1 MSLIEV
7 VDLVKQFGSFRA
19 VDQLRLNIDRGE
31 IFGFVGPNGAGKTT
45 TMKIIAGLLPATSGS
60 VFVKDVDVIKNPR
73 VLRERIGYMP
83 DFFGV
88 YDNLKVSE
96 YMDFYAGAY
105 NIPYAERPDII
116 HNLLELVGLTDKTDA
131 YVDSLSR
138 GMKQRL
144 CLSRALIH
152 DPEVL
157 LLDEPA
163 SGLDPRARVEMKE
176 ILKQLKTLGKTII
189 ISSHILTELAELCSV
204 VGIMDHGK
212 LRAYG
217 SISDIMRQ
225 MNQGRTLYL
234 RPLAMSEPLIRM
246 LNENPNI
253 SGLIENVQDCEFRFT
268 GTDEDVSRLLTELV
282 TRGIPVLSFHE
293 KEGNLEEMF
302 MQLTGGETAN
312 D

>member
-1 MSLIEV
+1 MIEV
-7 VDLVKQFGSFRA
+7 VDLIKQYGGFRA
-19 VDQLRLNIDRGE
+19 VDKLCLHIGKGE

-45 TMKIIAGLLPATSGS
+45 TMKIIAGLLPATAGS
-60 VFVKDVDVIKNPR
+60 VFVNNVDVIENPR
-73 VLRERIGYMP
+73 ILRERIGYMP

-105 NIPYAERPDII
+105 AIPYDDRPDII
-116 HNLLELVGLTDKTDA
+116 RNLLELVGLTYKEDA

-144 CLSRALIH
+144 CLARALIH

-189 ISSHILTELAELCSV
+189 ISSHILSELAELCSV

-212 LRAYG
+212 LQAYG
-217 SISDIMRQ
+217 SINDILRQ
-225 MNQGRTLYL
+225 MNHGRTLQL
-234 RPLAMSEPLIRM
+234 RPLAMSESLIRM
-246 LNENPNI
+246 LNENPNV
-253 SGLIENVQDCEFRFT
+253 SNLIENVQDCEFRFT
-268 GTDEDVSRLLTELV
+268 GNDEDVARLLTDLV
-282 TRGIPVLSFHE
+282 TRDVPVLSFHE

-302 MQLTGGETAN
+302 MQLTGGDKAN